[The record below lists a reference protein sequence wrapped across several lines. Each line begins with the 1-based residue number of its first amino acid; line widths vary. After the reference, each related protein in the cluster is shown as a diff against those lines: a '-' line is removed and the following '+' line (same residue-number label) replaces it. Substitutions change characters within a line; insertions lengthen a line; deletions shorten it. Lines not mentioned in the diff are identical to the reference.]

1 MKIAVVGRGN
11 VGGGLADRW
20 EEAGHDVTRLGKD
33 GGDVSAADAVLLAV
47 PGAGYRRSV
56 RDRRRVGWQDRDR
69 RDEPVR

>member
-20 EEAGHDVTRLGKD
+20 EATGHEVTRIGQD

-47 PGAGYRRSV
+47 PGGTVRRRST
-56 RDRRRVGWQDRDR
+56 RWTAGRARRS
-69 RDEPVR
+69 